1 MSLSSI
7 MSGSDPAPSTAATYQ
22 APTSQPGKSFVEPQ
36 PPTKAEHAPS
46 FPSPVDLKSP
56 PVHAGPEYSMTNG
69 FSAPLRPVSS
79 NMGEDLDPKEVD
91 AEFAKIEQLAMSDG
105 ADDAGWESY
114 RQEYE
119 QRGKK
124 RVHDVDS
131 TEDGKR
137 KVGYSAFP
145 SSQC

>member
-1 MSLSSI
+1 
-7 MSGSDPAPSTAATYQ
+7 
-22 APTSQPGKSFVEPQ
+22 
-36 PPTKAEHAPS
+36 
-46 FPSPVDLKSP
+46 
-56 PVHAGPEYSMTNG
+56 
-69 FSAPLRPVSS
+69 
-79 NMGEDLDPKEVD
+79 MGEDLDPKEVD